1 MCFGNLVTMMN
12 RLGHCEN
19 NTFGTEFEDA
29 ISVKV
34 SSKSSVLTKQI
45 VKGTQNRVFH
55 SEWDNFNQMW
65 RTVHRQPMRYFAGGI
80 MLQEVNPSADEGTED
95 EEYPSDHSIPHT
107 DTADTLPDFH
117 VSPKG
122 PA

>member
-1 MCFGNLVTMMN
+1 MFIIQIKWELLKRCFNVTHKIMCFGNLVTMMN

-19 NTFGTEFEDA
+19 NTFGTELEDA

-80 MLQEVNPSADEGTED
+80 CC
-95 EEYPSDHSIPHT
+95 
-107 DTADTLPDFH
+107 
-117 VSPKG
+117 KK
-122 PA
+122 